1 MHLAILQM
9 FYASSCILLQMT
21 PSSLVQE
28 LRKELHES
36 NLAVSEARSLLSAAK
51 RQEAELREKVAMLQR
66 MLDNGAVMRASHLQI
81 AQGAEHELRVLK
93 SQYETL
99 QRQYKVI

>member
-1 MHLAILQM
+1 
-9 FYASSCILLQMT
+9 MT
-21 PSSLVQE
+21 QSEIVAE

-51 RQEAELREKVAMLQR
+51 RQETELRERLDKLQR
-66 MLDNGAVMRASHLQI
+66 ALDNGAVMRASNIQLAH
-81 AQGAEHELRVLK
+81 GAEHELRLLR

-99 QRQYKVI
+99 QRQYKVG